1 MSVQT
6 TTGNTSYYCN
16 LAEMNRAYV
25 DHSWFDEILNCT
37 NHCVEFIYETILYI
51 YCGRY
56 YNDLLWLSKDL
67 QACGL
72 GSLSE
77 ILPYVHYS
85 LWFLQSFFIIFGE
98 VYSMVTPIDLL
109 VSDTHFMSSAMA
121 QCPSFIIR
129 YHPEITDY
137 YFNSEYA
144 YLFEAGV
151 IKKEILKIENMQVIN
166 SFISGYVLY
175 ISLLLS
181 IYYVICFYTSLG
193 QSPNKDEASID
204 LEYVNICALVEAEKE
219 IGSIDDTI
227 FIAIHVIYLIG
238 WFFGVYYY
246 FIVSRLPELT
256 LFMYSI
262 PGIFYIALSIPT
274 YLSYD
279 YGILYG
285 TYLRGTGTTA
295 SLIYELGYDYIA
307 ISIFYIRLALQGI
320 RFLIMILTY
329 ASFHDYIL
337 LYNIRP
343 SMFTN
348 PSNIFSCSFDYG
360 FIQLM
365 FYYMIVSV
373 PAIISYLIYEV
384 IHLFFVLTSQ
394 TVAFFAIIFWL
405 FLFLYTF
412 FFIARLENYFLNR
425 RERRKELWDGLYKS

>member
-1 MSVQT
+1 
-6 TTGNTSYYCN
+6 
-16 LAEMNRAYV
+16 
-25 DHSWFDEILNCT
+25 
-37 NHCVEFIYETILYI
+37 
-51 YCGRY
+51 
-56 YNDLLWLSKDL
+56 
-67 QACGL
+67 
-72 GSLSE
+72 
-77 ILPYVHYS
+77 
-85 LWFLQSFFIIFGE
+85 
-98 VYSMVTPIDLL
+98 MVTPIDLL

-121 QCPSFIIR
+121 QCPSFIVR
-129 YHPEITDY
+129 YHPEISDY

-295 SLIYELGYDYIA
+295 SLVYELGYDYIA

-360 FIQLM
+360 FVKLM

-412 FFIARLENYFLNR
+412 FFVARLENYFLNR